1 MNKNKQK
8 IAIAEA
14 CGWKYLP
21 KDSYGI
27 QWVTPPKGTP
37 PKKHVPSAPFA
48 PSDVPDYL
56 NDLNAMH
63 EVEKVLSLD
72 DKLNF
77 VMYLGGLCQ
86 NTDPRVGSWPNVAFA
101 TASQRAEAFLKT
113 INKWED

>member
-1 MNKNKQK
+1 MDKNKQK
-8 IAIAEA
+8 IAIAES

-37 PKKHVPSAPFA
+37 PKKYLPSAPFA

-63 EVEKVLSLD
+63 EAEKVLRKDYSIWE
-72 DKLNF
+72 NYSGRF
-77 VMYLGGLCQ
+77 ES
-86 NTDPRVGSWPNVAFA
+86 DPHA
-101 TASQRAEAFLKT
+101 TASQRGEAFLKA
-113 INKWED
+113 IGKWDER